1 MVCEHNYIIK
11 ITQKMHEMN
20 MNKRDVTAP
29 DKYDLFIQKIDQFQ
43 SLVEKK
49 KELQDSITQIQCEY
63 EERIRPIQDEL
74 TVIIKKL
81 DQNLSRLE
89 SGTEATT
96 AKGGYTKYG
105 RGQLGEAIKE
115 LLRTNPSQAFK
126 PKEIADALNTK
137 GTAVSLW
144 FNKYGIADDE
154 IERIPSGKG
163 GKRFVYK
170 IK

>member
-1 MVCEHNYIIK
+1 
-11 ITQKMHEMN
+11 MN
-20 MNKRDVTAP
+20 TSKRDLATP

-49 KELQDSITQIQCEY
+49 KELQDSIARLQNEY
-63 EERIRPIQDEL
+63 EERIRPIEGEL
-74 TVIIKKL
+74 AVVIKKL
-81 DQNLSRLE
+81 DQNLSKLE
-89 SGTEATT
+89 SATETAT

-115 LLRTNPSQAFK
+115 LLRSNPSRTFK

-144 FNKYGIADDE
+144 FNKYGIADPE
-154 IERIPSGKG
+154 IERIPAGKG
-163 GKRFVYK
+163 GKRFVYQVK
-170 IK
+170 

>member
-1 MVCEHNYIIK
+1 MN
-11 ITQKMHEMN
+11 IT
-20 MNKRDVTAP
+20 KRDVAAP

-49 KELQDSITQIQCEY
+49 KELQDTIAQIQSEY
-63 EERIRPIQDEL
+63 EEKVRPIEDEL
-74 TVIIKKL
+74 AVVIKKL
-81 DQNLSRLE
+81 DQNLSKLE
-89 SGTEATT
+89 SATETT
-96 AKGGYTKYG
+96 STKGGYTKYG
-105 RGQLGEAIKE
+105 RGQLGIAIKE
-115 LLRTNPSQAFK
+115 LLYSNPAKMFK

-144 FNKYGIADDE
+144 FNKYGMADNE
-154 IERIPSGKG
+154 IERIPAGKG

>member
-1 MVCEHNYIIK
+1 
-11 ITQKMHEMN
+11 MN
-20 MNKRDVTAP
+20 ISKRDTVAP

-49 KELQDSITQIQCEY
+49 KELQDSIARIQSEY
-63 EERIRPIQDEL
+63 EERIRPIEDEL
-74 TVIIKKL
+74 AVVIKEL
-81 DQNLSRLE
+81 DKNLSKLE
-89 SGTEATT
+89 SATEATA

-105 RGQLGEAIKE
+105 RGQLGEAIKD
-115 LLRTNPSQAFK
+115 LLRSNPSRTFK

-144 FNKYGIADDE
+144 FNKYGIADEE

>member
-1 MVCEHNYIIK
+1 MNIK
-11 ITQKMHEMN
+11 
-20 MNKRDVTAP
+20 KRDVATP

-49 KELQDSITQIQCEY
+49 KELQDTIAQIQNEY
-63 EERIRPIQDEL
+63 EEKIRPIEDEL
-74 TVIIKKL
+74 AIVIKKL
-81 DQNLSRLE
+81 DQNLSKLE
-89 SGTEATT
+89 SATETTT

-105 RGQLGEAIKE
+105 RGQLGIAIKE
-115 LLRTNPSQAFK
+115 LLRSSPSKAFK
-126 PKEIADALNTK
+126 PKEIADTLNTK

-144 FNKYGIADDE
+144 FNKYGIADNE
-154 IERIPSGKG
+154 IERTPAGKG